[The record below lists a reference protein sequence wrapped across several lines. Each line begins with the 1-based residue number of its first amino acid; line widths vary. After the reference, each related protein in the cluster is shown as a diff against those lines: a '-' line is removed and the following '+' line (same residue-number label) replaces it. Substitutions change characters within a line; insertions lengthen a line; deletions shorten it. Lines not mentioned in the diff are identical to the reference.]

1 MRWHLLTHG
10 RIRASCEA
18 MDGDAAERIL
28 TPRSPSFV
36 VSDAD
41 WRAMQY
47 RRRLQPYAM
56 RYEQREPYP
65 ILPTRTLHR
74 LDTR

>member
-1 MRWHLLTHG
+1 MRWHRILNG
-10 RIRASCEA
+10 RITASCEA
-18 MDGDAAERIL
+18 VDGDAAERIL
-28 TPRSPSFV
+28 NPRSPSFV
-36 VSDAD
+36 ISDAD

-47 RRRLQPYAM
+47 RRRLKLYAHKF
-56 RYEQREPYP
+56 EQRDPFP